1 MQEKQEREAAAAEEG
16 WTVVVSKT
24 GRKKTTDDTGIAVGA
39 VSAAAVMERAKK
51 KQKTDV
57 SVDFYRFQKREAR
70 RNGKPDVLWFEL
82 YLWSHALT
90 FSTSK
95 TYVLALKASLC
106 IQQVESKTGWHALT
120 FDYINLFT

>member
-1 MQEKQEREAAAAEEG
+1 MSSYAGKLRERNICEARLVCEHASGLNITFYDYHLMQEKQEREAAAAEEG

-51 KQKTDV
+51 KQKTDI

-82 YLWSHALT
+82 YL
-90 FSTSK
+90 
-95 TYVLALKASLC
+95 
-106 IQQVESKTGWHALT
+106 
-120 FDYINLFT
+120 